1 MTRTKDALVSI
12 LGSSYFQPIANLI
25 EQWKAFRHYR
35 PNKIQS
41 GFYESGYASSVILLL
56 VAMFESYVV
65 RLRFVQG
72 VKIPANART
81 ALDVVFAILPRLRH
95 RKALVDVYVIRDSI
109 FHNHLWEIK
118 YSWGGS
124 PTMVM
129 HAASKH
135 PAFGDKKYTARVNP
149 RTRRTR
155 ALGVNVVPTR
165 VDRRDVLKVF
175 DTIWKTLLIFEAQ
188 GRFQCYVS
196 HEMVRFCWRDRA
208 IPQCGW
214 ATAKLAITRRLSRP

>member
-1 MTRTKDALVSI
+1 MVKKKETLVSI
-12 LGSSYFQPIANLI
+12 LGSSYFQPIANLV
-25 EQWKAFRHYR
+25 ERWKVFTPHR
-35 PNKIQS
+35 PNKVQS
-41 GFYESGYASSVILLL
+41 GFYEHGYASSVILLL

-65 RLRFVQG
+65 RLRYIQG
-72 VKIPANART
+72 SKIPTTART
-81 ALDVVFAILPRLRH
+81 ALDVVLAVFPRVRH
-95 RKALVDVYVIRDSI
+95 RKALIDVYVLRDSI
-109 FHNHLWEIK
+109 FHNHLWEIN

-149 RTRRTR
+149 TTRRTR
-155 ALGVNVVPTR
+155 ALGLNVVPIR

-188 GRFQCYVS
+188 SRSQCYVS
-196 HEMVRFCWRDRA
+196 HENVRFGSKMMPFPDVLGQLRRA
-208 IPQCGW
+208 P
-214 ATAKLAITRRLSRP
+214 

>member
-1 MTRTKDALVSI
+1 MVRTKETLVSI
-12 LGSSYFQPIANLI
+12 LGSSYFQPIANLV
-25 EQWKAFRHYR
+25 ERWNAFPHHR
-35 PNKIQS
+35 PNKVQS

-72 VKIPANART
+72 SKVPASAHT
-81 ALDVVFAILPRLRH
+81 ALDVVFAIFPRLRH
-95 RKALVDVYVIRDSI
+95 RKALIDVYVLRDSI
-109 FHNHLWEIK
+109 FHNHLWEIE

-135 PAFGDKKYTARVNP
+135 PAFGDKKYSARVNP
-149 RTRRTR
+149 STRRTR

-196 HEMVRFCWRDRA
+196 HENVRFAGKAVLFPDVLRQLRS
-208 IPQCGW
+208 
-214 ATAKLAITRRLSRP
+214 TL